1 MKKLVIFII
10 VVLCL
15 VVSLYYPQN
24 VKQILNLNSSG
35 KYELY
40 INNQFNKK
48 NSNLSYTSLGSGEV
62 VTGTIKSIKDVYDYL
77 VGKDG
82 ECLTVNYN
90 KNFLDDLLSK
100 IVVKVIE
107 NYDNTKIY
115 YGFLKGLPKKIKIDG
130 KLINISIY
138 VSSNEI
144 KVASPIILTSF

>member
-1 MKKLVIFII
+1 MKKLVVFII

-15 VVSLYYPQN
+15 VVSLYYPKN
-24 VKQILNLNSSG
+24 VKQILNLDSSG

-40 INNQFNKK
+40 INNQFNEK

-62 VTGTIKSIKDVYDYL
+62 VTGMVKSIKDVYDYL
-77 VGKDG
+77 IGKDG

-100 IVVKVIE
+100 IVVRVTE

-115 YGFLKGLPKKIKIDG
+115 YGFLKGLPKKIKING

-144 KVASPIILTSF
+144 KIASPIILTSF

>member
-1 MKKLVIFII
+1 MKKLVVFII

-15 VVSLYYPQN
+15 VVSLYYPKN
-24 VKQILNLNSSG
+24 VKQILNLDSSG

-40 INNQFNKK
+40 INNQFNEK
-48 NSNLSYTSLGSGEV
+48 NSNLSYTNLGSGEV
-62 VTGTIKSIKDVYDYL
+62 VTGMVKSIKDVYDYL
-77 VGKDG
+77 IGKDG

-90 KNFLDDLLSK
+90 KNFLNDLLSK
-100 IVVKVIE
+100 IVVRVTE

-115 YGFLKGLPKKIKIDG
+115 YGFLKGLPKKIKING

-144 KVASPIILTSF
+144 KIASPIILTSF